1 MDATFL
7 AVIRMGLTVL
17 TDRLLTLLAI
27 LMTFGLAAWAMY
39 LPTPERLEIAA
50 GFGIL
55 VFIPSLLKERV
66 KTHER
71 PVGQEH
77 EL

>member
-7 AVIRMGLTVL
+7 AVIRMGLSVL
-17 TDRLLTLLAI
+17 TDRLLTVLAL
-27 LMTFGLAAWAMY
+27 LMTFGLAAWAMSS
-39 LPTPERLEIAA
+39 PTQERLEIAA

>member
-1 MDATFL
+1 
-7 AVIRMGLTVL
+7 
-17 TDRLLTLLAI
+17 
-27 LMTFGLAAWAMY
+27 MY
-39 LPTPERLEIAA
+39 SPTPERLEIAA
-50 GFGIL
+50 GFGIV

-77 EL
+77 DI